1 MWLGYLYLIS
11 SEIGGVLAQ
20 RLIAP
25 LARLRLFGGAR
36 SLHQVLNA
44 SLLLEFMIEINLNE
58 CRIESE
64 YAVVLSIIASMFEIY
79 THWTSNI

>member
-1 MWLGYLYLIS
+1 
-11 SEIGGVLAQ
+11 
-20 RLIAP
+20 
-25 LARLRLFGGAR
+25 
-36 SLHQVLNA
+36 
-44 SLLLEFMIEINLNE
+44 MIEINLNE